1 MAHVEFSLHNALTQ
15 WQFSAFPVSVVIV
28 LVAIAVWY
36 LRADWRLAARGRR
49 WSGTRTASFMCG
61 LMAID
66 LALQSPVA
74 AMTGTYFQA
83 HVVQHLLLM
92 VVGPPLLALGAPS
105 TLLLQTSSRRT
116 KQLWL
121 RVLRSSPFAVVS
133 HPVVVW
139 CLYYGV
145 MFAFFLTFLLN
156 FAMLHM
162 WVMDFINVGFL
173 FGATLFW
180 WPMVGIDPII
190 HWKMGYPARMLN
202 ILLGSGVEAFLG
214 VAILNSDKPLASM
227 YTLGS
232 TKAGG
237 GLLWAATE
245 VVTLGAF
252 VPIFVQWMRSEE
264 RVAVRADQR
273 GGTSMSIV
281 SSPGDDMLGG
291 GRGYAGSPGSAL
303 ANGAGGAGGRNGSD
317 RSGAAPDMGVNGR
330 MALNGRAGSG
340 APGSDGSNGS
350 NGSAGTLRAPAA
362 GGVRGVPVDTSK
374 LTAWEYAWLVRTGS
388 VPTRFVVP
396 DHAPGPEDVGDI
408 EDVDEGSS

>member
-1 MAHVEFSLHNALTQ
+1 MAHVEFSLHSALTV
-15 WQFSAFPVSVVIV
+15 WEFSAFPMAVLVV
-28 LVAIAVWY
+28 LVALALWY
-36 LRADWRLAARGRR
+36 LRADWQLAARGRR
-49 WSGTRTASFMCG
+49 WRGARTASFLGG
-61 LMAID
+61 LVAVD

-83 HVVQHLLLM
+83 HVIQHLLLM

-105 TLLLQTSSRRT
+105 TLLLQTSSRET
-116 KQLWL
+116 KQRWL
-121 RVLRSSPFAVVS
+121 RLLRSGPFAVVS

-139 CLYYGV
+139 FLYYGS

-162 WVMDFINVGFL
+162 WVMDLINVGFL
-173 FGATLFW
+173 FGAMLFW

-190 HWKMGYPARMLN
+190 HWKMAYPARMLN

-214 VAILNSDKPLASM
+214 VAILNSHRPLASM

-252 VPIFVQWMRSEE
+252 VPIYLQWMRSEE
-264 RVAVRADQR
+264 RVAARSDQR
-273 GGTSMSIV
+273 GGTSMSI
-281 SSPGDDMLGG
+281 
-291 GRGYAGSPGSAL
+291 AGLP
-303 ANGAGGAGGRNGSD
+303 
-317 RSGAAPDMGVNGR
+317 
-330 MALNGRAGSG
+330 
-340 APGSDGSNGS
+340 GSNGS
-350 NGSAGTLRAPAA
+350 HASNGLRGSQSSNSPASTSGASGT
-362 GGVRGVPVDTSK
+362 PVDTSR

-388 VPTRFVVP
+388 VPSRFVVP
-396 DHAPGPEDVGDI
+396 DHAPGPEDAG
-408 EDVDEGSS
+408 EDTT

>member
-1 MAHVEFSLHNALTQ
+1 MPGMAHVEFSLHNALTK
-15 WQFSAFPVSVVIV
+15 WEFSAFPLAVIV
-28 LVAIAVWY
+28 VLIALAVWY

-49 WSGTRTASFMCG
+49 WSGARTASFMCG
-61 LMAID
+61 LVAVD

-74 AMTGTYFQA
+74 AMTGSYFQA
-83 HVVQHLLLM
+83 HVLQHLLLM

-105 TLLLQTSSRRT
+105 TLLLQTSSRET
-116 KQLWL
+116 KQRWL
-121 RVLRSSPFAVVS
+121 RFLRSSPFAVLS

-139 CLYYGV
+139 WLYYGS

-162 WVMDFINVGFL
+162 WLMDIINVGFL
-173 FGATLFW
+173 MGATLFW
-180 WPMVGIDPII
+180 WPMVGVDPII

-214 VAILNSDKPLASM
+214 VAILNSHKPVASM
-227 YTLGS
+227 YTLSS

-252 VPIFVQWMRSEE
+252 LPIYLQWMRSEE
-264 RVAVRADQR
+264 RVAARSDLR

-281 SSPGDDMLGG
+281 STAAAGDVRTDTAGHPNRPLASTSSLDATAPA
-291 GRGYAGSPGSAL
+291 GRPTS
-303 ANGAGGAGGRNGSD
+303 NGAS
-317 RSGAAPDMGVNGR
+317 
-330 MALNGRAGSG
+330 
-340 APGSDGSNGS
+340 GSNGTNGTNGA
-350 NGSAGTLRAPAA
+350 NGSSGSASSTAGA
-362 GGVRGVPVDTSK
+362 GDTPVDTSR

-388 VPTRFVVP
+388 VPSRFVVP
-396 DHAPGPEDVGDI
+396 DHAPGPEDAG
-408 EDVDEGSS
+408 ESAT

>member
-1 MAHVEFSLHNALTQ
+1 MPGMAHVEFSLHNALTQ

-156 FAMLHM
+156 YAMLHM
-162 WVMDFINVGFL
+162 WLMDTINVGFL
-173 FGATLFW
+173 IGATLFW

-190 HWKMGYPARMLN
+190 HWKMSYPARMLN

-214 VAILNSDKPLASM
+214 VAILNSHKSLASM
-227 YTLGS
+227 YTLSS

-252 VPIFVQWMRSEE
+252 VPIFMQWMRSEE
-264 RVAVRADQR
+264 RIAVRADQR
-273 GGTSMSIV
+273 GGSSMSIV
-281 SSPGDDMLGG
+281 STADAGFGSAPESRLLAPTSVYGSPVSN
-291 GRGYAGSPGSAL
+291 GSPGS
-303 ANGAGGAGGRNGSD
+303 NGNVGS
-317 RSGAAPDMGVNGR
+317 G
-330 MALNGRAGSG
+330 LTGSG
-340 APGSDGSNGS
+340 ASNGAS
-350 NGSAGTLRAPAA
+350 GAGSS
-362 GGVRGVPVDTSK
+362 VDTSK
-374 LTAWEYAWLVRTGS
+374 LTAWEYAWLARTGS

-396 DHAPGPEDVGDI
+396 DHAPEPEDGD
-408 EDVDEGSS
+408 DGSS

>member
-1 MAHVEFSLHNALTQ
+1 MPGMAHVGFSLHNALTQ
-15 WQFSAFPVSVVIV
+15 WEFSAFPIGVVIV
-28 LVAIAVWY
+28 LVAVAVWY

-49 WSGTRTASFMCG
+49 WSGARTASFMCG
-61 LMAID
+61 LLAVD

-83 HVVQHLLLM
+83 HVLQHLLLM

-105 TLLLQTSSRRT
+105 TLLLQTSGRVT
-116 KQLWL
+116 KQRWL
-121 RVLRSSPFAVVS
+121 KVLRSSPFAVVS

-156 FAMLHM
+156 YAMLHM
-162 WVMDFINVGFL
+162 WLMDTINVGFL

-214 VAILNSDKPLASM
+214 VAILNSHKSLASM
-227 YTLGS
+227 YTLSS

-264 RVAVRADQR
+264 RIAVRADQR
-273 GGTSMSIV
+273 GGSSMSIV
-281 SSPGDDMLGG
+281 STADAGFGSAPESRML
-291 GRGYAGSPGSAL
+291 APTSAPGSPGPNDLSGTVGSELTPSGAP
-303 ANGAGGAGGRNGSD
+303 NGAR
-317 RSGAAPDMGVNGR
+317 
-330 MALNGRAGSG
+330 RAGS
-340 APGSDGSNGS
+340 S
-350 NGSAGTLRAPAA
+350 
-362 GGVRGVPVDTSK
+362 VDTSK
-374 LTAWEYAWLVRTGS
+374 LTAWEYAWLARTGS

-396 DHAPGPEDVGDI
+396 DHAPGPDDAGGNEQN
-408 EDVDEGSS
+408 

>member
-1 MAHVEFSLHNALTQ
+1 MAHVEFSVHNALTQ
-15 WQFSAFPVSVVIV
+15 WEFSAFPVTVVVV
-28 LVAIAVWY
+28 LIAVAVWY

-49 WSGTRTASFMCG
+49 WSGARTASFMCG
-61 LMAID
+61 LLAID

-83 HVVQHLLLM
+83 HVLQHLLLM

-105 TLLLQTSSRRT
+105 TLLLQTSRRGT

-139 CLYYGV
+139 CLYYGA

-156 FAMLHM
+156 YAMLHM
-162 WVMDFINVGFL
+162 WLMDLINVGFL

-214 VAILNSDKPLASM
+214 VAILNSHKSLASM
-227 YTLGS
+227 YTLAS

-252 VPIFVQWMRSEE
+252 VPIFLQWMRSEE
-264 RVAVRADQR
+264 RIAVRADQR
-273 GGTSMSIV
+273 GGSSMSIV
-281 SSPGDDMLGG
+281 STSAEGRAGLGAGHVGDGL
-291 GRGYAGSPGSAL
+291 ATSA
-303 ANGAGGAGGRNGSD
+303 ANGAFSKG
-317 RSGAAPDMGVNGR
+317 
-330 MALNGRAGSG
+330 LNGAI
-340 APGSDGSNGS
+340 
-350 NGSAGTLRAPAA
+350 GTAPAA
-362 GGVRGVPVDTSK
+362 GSGGVRVDTSR
-374 LTAWEYAWLVRTGS
+374 LTAWEYAWLIRTGS
-388 VPTRFVVP
+388 VPSRFVVP
-396 DHAPGPEDVGDI
+396 DHAPDPEDSDG
-408 EDVDEGSS
+408 GPP